1 MSVNRWTSIGRP
13 VDPAWPTNR
22 AIVIVSLLGAAGT
35 AAVTA
40 VIARDPVPE
49 SLLAGVVV
57 GAAAFL
63 AWALARELDPDHDL
77 AAFVGAVL
85 VMPTVLILGSFGF
98 ASILLLLLALRIV
111 NRTVGPPAR
120 PLDTIAVLGLAG
132 WVAWSGD
139 WLACFVLFLAL
150 LLDGTVAVP
159 HRAHLA
165 AAGAVLALT
174 GVAATRSGFP
184 PPINGAS
191 WITLV
196 ALLLL
201 LPFLRVIGRSSQPR
215 TLTDVGAKP
224 LDGRRVRLAQALGL
238 LAVVLAVALQGREGL
253 TAVSPA
259 WAALVGCGLYALSS
273 RTGETSS

>member
-1 MSVNRWTSIGRP
+1 MTVNRWTSIGRP

-22 AIVIVSLLGAAGT
+22 AIVIVSLTGAVGT

-40 VIARDPVPE
+40 AIARYPVPE
-49 SLLAGVVV
+49 SLLAGVIV

-85 VMPTVLILGSFGF
+85 VMPTVLILGAPGF

-120 PLDTIAVLGLAG
+120 PLDTIAMLGLAG

-139 WLACFVLFLAL
+139 WIACFVLFLAF
-150 LLDGTVAVP
+150 LLDGSVAVP

-165 AAGAVLALT
+165 AAGAALALT
-174 GVAATRSGFP
+174 GVAASRSGFP
-184 PPINGAS
+184 PSVTGGS
-191 WITLV
+191 WITLF

-201 LPFLRVIGRSSQPR
+201 LPYLRVIGSSKQPR
-215 TLTDVGAKP
+215 TLTDFGAKP
-224 LDGRRVRLAQALGL
+224 LDGRRLRLAQALGL
-238 LAVVLAVALQGREGL
+238 LAVLLPVALQGRAGL

-259 WAALVGCGLYALSS
+259 WAALVGCGLYAVAAGTGRSS
-273 RTGETSS
+273 N